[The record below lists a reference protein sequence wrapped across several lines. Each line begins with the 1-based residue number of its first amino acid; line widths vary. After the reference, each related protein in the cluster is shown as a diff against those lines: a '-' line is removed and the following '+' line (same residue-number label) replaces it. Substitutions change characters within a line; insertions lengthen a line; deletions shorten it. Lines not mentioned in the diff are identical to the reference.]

1 MANAASA
8 LQTMKILHRAFCF
21 GVLIFAGVV
30 TFLVAS
36 KSASNV
42 IADFESTMQ
51 IIAVVLAVAAV
62 FIGERIFKNKLLV
75 LREEKDLRVKID
87 LYRQASIVQWALLE
101 GAALF
106 SIIGFYLSTNYAFLA
121 LAVFIIIY
129 FIMLIPNATKINL
142 LTGITPEELNNL

>member
-8 LQTMKILHRAFCF
+8 LQTMKIQHRAFCF

-42 IADFESTMQ
+42 IVDFESTMQ
-51 IIAVVLAVAAV
+51 IMAVVLAVAAV
-62 FIGERIFKNKLLV
+62 LIGERIFKNKLLDI
-75 LREEKDLRVKID
+75 REEKDLRVKID

-129 FIMLIPNATKINL
+129 FIMLTPNATKINL

>member
-8 LQTMKILHRAFCF
+8 LQTMKILHRAFSL

-51 IIAVVLAVAAV
+51 IMAVVLAVAAV

-75 LREEKDLRVKID
+75 IREEKDLRVKID

-129 FIMLIPNATKINL
+129 FIMLTPNATKINL